1 MRHGLGGTPACLPF
15 NPLPA
20 TCSVHVALAA
30 SCAGPTVIVAQ
41 PYNPHAPPQPF
52 PAQPVMAQPFD
63 PNAPHGQPIMA
74 QPYQPPQPTA
84 AQPFDPNAPHGQP
97 IMAQPYQPP
106 QHQGQPIAAQPFD
119 PNVPYGQTAVGQS
132 ANPYQQ
138 QQHAHY
144 PAYPAI
150 PFEGGAA
157 QPPPSAAPAPLP
169 LAATAPA
176 AHDPS
181 RPLLP
186 PTGHAGA
193 AERSDGH
200 KAQE

>member
-1 MRHGLGGTPACLPF
+1 MDWGGAHACQPF
-15 NPLPA
+15 TPLPA
-20 TCSVHVALAA
+20 TRSVHVALAV

-52 PAQPVMAQPFD
+52 PVQPVIAQPFD
-63 PNAPHGQPIMA
+63 PNAPHGQPE
-74 QPYQPPQPTA
+74 
-84 AQPFDPNAPHGQP
+84 
-97 IMAQPYQPP
+97 MAQPYQPP

-119 PNVPYGQTAVGQS
+119 PNVPYGQTAVAQS
-132 ANPYQQ
+132 ANQYQQ

-169 LAATAPA
+169 LAATALG

-186 PTGHAGA
+186 PTGYAGA